1 MANLSRKNGVFVA
14 RFRLRRKEY
23 QKSLRTRDRKAAD
36 LGLAQVEL
44 AIHRLALGLIAV
56 PAGVDPGDFVV
67 SGGTL
72 AAPTADRDPPA
83 AAPTLAAAVAE
94 YRGNLAHLA
103 ETTRGTVGVHLG
115 NLLKGLGAAGGRPVD
130 AVTRRHLDDF
140 LQARLRERTGDT
152 VAKER
157 ATLLA
162 FFGWC
167 ARRGYVAA
175 APTDGMVAVKKGGN
189 GSKFQALAQVEATL
203 ARGGLAP
210 AAAAALWDWLY
221 LSPAEIAGLLAL
233 VKSRAR
239 REVSHV
245 LHAVPAYTGMRR
257 GEVLRLTWDDVEF
270 DRDAVVARSR
280 KQSRQEAETARR
292 IDLHPELKA
301 ILLDWRA
308 KRPRGQFVACDEGV
322 LGPLARH
329 QAVERFGQPL
339 RGTPWAIP
347 GCGDRLKVGFHTLRH
362 SFASNLAAAG
372 VDARVIDEFMGHQT
386 VAMRKR
392 YSHCFPSARR
402 SAIATFSL
410 AAPAAPAT
418 VSECEVVAG
427 GGERGRR

>member
-1 MANLSRKNGVFVA
+1 MANLSQKNGVYVA
-14 RFRLRRKEY
+14 RFRFRRKEY

-44 AIHRLALGLIAV
+44 TLHRLTLGLIAV
-56 PAGVDPGDFVV
+56 PAGIDPGDFVV

-72 AAPTADRDPPA
+72 AAPAADRDPPA
-83 AAPTLAAAVAE
+83 AVPTLAAAVAE
-94 YRGNLAHLA
+94 YRANLAHLA

-115 NLLKGLGAAGGRPVD
+115 NLLKGLGTAGGRPVD
-130 AVTRRHLDDF
+130 AVARRHLDDF

-167 ARRGYVAA
+167 ERRGYVAA
-175 APTDGMVAVKKGGN
+175 APTDGMVAVKKGG
-189 GSKFQALAQVEATL
+189 GAAKFQALAQVEATL

-233 VKSRAR
+233 VKARAR

-257 GEVLRLTWDDVEF
+257 GEVLRLTWDDVQF
-270 DRDAVVARSR
+270 DRDVVVARSR
-280 KQSRQEAETARR
+280 KQSRQEAEIARR

-308 KRPRGQFVACDEGV
+308 KRPQGAVRRVRRGGARAAGPAPGRRAVRAALAGDAVGDPRVRQPAENRLPHAAAQFRLEPGRGRGGRAGDRRVH
-322 LGPLARH
+322 GPPDRGHAE
-329 QAVERFGQPL
+329 AVQPL
-339 RGTPWAIP
+339 LP
-347 GCGDRLKVGFHTLRH
+347 GGPAVGHRDLLPGH
-362 SFASNLAAAG
+362 S
-372 VDARVIDEFMGHQT
+372 
-386 VAMRKR
+386 
-392 YSHCFPSARR
+392 
-402 SAIATFSL
+402 
-410 AAPAAPAT
+410 
-418 VSECEVVAG
+418 
-427 GGERGRR
+427 GRPG